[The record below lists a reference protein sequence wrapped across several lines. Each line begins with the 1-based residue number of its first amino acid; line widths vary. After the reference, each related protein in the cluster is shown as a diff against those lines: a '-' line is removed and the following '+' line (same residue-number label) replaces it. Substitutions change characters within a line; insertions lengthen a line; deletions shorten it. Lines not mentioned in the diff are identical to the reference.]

1 MFATLFVLLAM
12 QSSAVPAHS
21 FLSGFKELGGSKDY
35 WSWPGH
41 PSCYVRDFMA
51 HRDPAK
57 VAAEAKKQLDPQL
70 WEQGPTFGWHNVDGS
85 MAEPTSNWAGRP
97 GSIVEGWTVDIT
109 WNWGPLG
116 GDRLGPN
123 KGWSYVSIHSQC
135 KKGDVPLMRELF
147 RYLFGRE

>member
-1 MFATLFVLLAM
+1 MIAAIAVLLAM
-12 QSSAVPAHS
+12 QGSTINLPS
-21 FLSGFKELGGSKDY
+21 FLSGFKEMAGEKDY

-70 WEQGPTFGWHNVDGS
+70 WEQGPTFGWHNVDGTL
-85 MAEPTSNWAGRP
+85 ADPVSNWTGRP
-97 GSIVEGWTVDIT
+97 GTIVDGWTVDIH

-116 GDRLGPN
+116 GHRLGHN
-123 KGWSYVSIHSQC
+123 RGWTYISFHSQC
-135 KKGDVPLMRELF
+135 KKDEVPQMRELF